1 VLAQI
6 PCQLQNKGSTRRFV
20 TVDGRQNQ
28 DDILTLPQNQIFQR
42 PILNGPAASV
52 VPHELVLR
60 PESNRIYTKLVKS
73 SYQLPQRVVK
83 TIFRILCF
91 LGVSMHKLLG
101 SHSWRC
107 ATTTNDHSKP
117 TAQ

>member
-60 PESNRIYTKLVKS
+60 PEPDRIYTKLVKS
-73 SYQLPQRVVK
+73 SYQLAQRVFK
-83 TIFRILCF
+83 TIFHILCF
-91 LGVSMHKLLG
+91 FNVSMQSLLG
-101 SHSWRC
+101 SHAWRC
-107 ATTTNDHSKP
+107 TTASNDHNQP